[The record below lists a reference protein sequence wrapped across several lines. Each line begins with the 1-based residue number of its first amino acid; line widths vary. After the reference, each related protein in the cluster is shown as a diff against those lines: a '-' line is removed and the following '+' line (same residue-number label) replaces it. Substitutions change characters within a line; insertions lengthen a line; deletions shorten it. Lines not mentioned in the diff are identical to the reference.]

1 MNIELVDI
9 ENTILEV
16 CTQGECEQV
25 VVIETGLGT
34 LFYDW
39 YHIAEEISEKA
50 RVILYHREGYGN
62 SSIGEEK
69 CTTRRV
75 AENLKSLISK
85 KGINEPVILVGH
97 SFGGM
102 CVLHFAKLYP
112 ELVKALVLVD
122 SSPVEMYKI
131 ENLKRKLQSIQ
142 EKYPTAKAIERLK
155 RFGAMSEDE
164 LKVEINPSISG
175 SSSGLSEEIQE
186 NIRRALIS
194 SKFYRAQGSE
204 FENILDSGIEVEKLS
219 IEMLKDMPI
228 KSIVR
233 DGEIEIN
240 KLIEVGIPESEA
252 RTFEDLIQE
261 LNREKLN
268 YSTKA
273 ELILA
278 KGSGHNIYN
287 DYPEIILEVVNEVLF
302 CNK

>member
-1 MNIELVDI
+1 MNIELINIGD
-9 ENTILEV
+9 TILEV
-16 CTQGECEQV
+16 STQGAGEQV
-25 VVIETGLGT
+25 VVIETGLGS

-39 YHIAEEISEKA
+39 YSIAKEVSKKA

-62 SSIGEEK
+62 SSIEKEK

-75 AENLKSLISK
+75 AENLKLLLSK

-112 ELVKALVLVD
+112 EMVKDLILVD
-122 SSPVEMYKI
+122 SSPVEMYKV

-142 EKYPTAKAIERLK
+142 EKYPTVKAIERLK
-155 RFGAMSEDE
+155 KLGNINEEE
-164 LKVEINPSISG
+164 LKKEVNPSILEYNG
-175 SSSGLSEEIQE
+175 GFLEEIQE
-186 NIRRALIS
+186 NIRKALIS
-194 SKFYRAQGSE
+194 SKFYRAQSSE
-204 FENILDSGIEVEKLS
+204 LENMIDSGREIEKLS

-240 KLIEVGIPESEA
+240 KLIKAGIPEAEA
-252 RTFEDLIQE
+252 RALEDLIQE

-268 YSTKA
+268 YSSKA
-273 ELILA
+273 ELIFA
-278 KGSGHNIYN
+278 KGSSHNIYS
-287 DYPEIILEVVNEVLF
+287 DYPEIILETIDKVM
-302 CNK
+302 

>member
-1 MNIELVDI
+1 MDIELINIGD
-9 ENTILEV
+9 TILEV
-16 CTQGECEQV
+16 STQGIGEQV
-25 VVIETGLGT
+25 VVIETGLGS

-39 YHIAEEISEKA
+39 YSIAKEVSKKA

-62 SSIGEEK
+62 SSMAKEK
-69 CTTRRV
+69 FTTRRV
-75 AENLKSLISK
+75 AENLKLLLSK

-112 ELVKALVLVD
+112 EMVKSLVLVD
-122 SSPVEMYKI
+122 SSPVEMYKV

-142 EKYPTAKAIERLK
+142 EKYPTIKAIERLK
-155 RFGAMSEDE
+155 KLGNTNEEE
-164 LKVEINPSISG
+164 LKKEINPSVLGYNSRF
-175 SSSGLSEEIQE
+175 SKEIQE

-204 FENILDSGIEVEKLS
+204 FENMLDSGIEIEKLS

-240 KLIEVGIPESEA
+240 KLIEAGIPESEA
-252 RTFEDLIQE
+252 RALEDLIQE

-268 YSTKA
+268 YSSKA
-273 ELILA
+273 ELIFA
-278 KGSGHNIYN
+278 KGSSHNIYS
-287 DYPEIILEVVNEVLF
+287 DYPEIILETIDKVV
-302 CNK
+302 